1 MILEHG
7 AQGSKHGYVKSNE
20 MMQEIVALIPFL
32 TIHTKN
38 AIA

>member
-1 MILEHG
+1 MVLKYG

-20 MMQEIVALIPFL
+20 VMQEIVDLIHFL
-32 TIHTKN
+32 TIHAKN